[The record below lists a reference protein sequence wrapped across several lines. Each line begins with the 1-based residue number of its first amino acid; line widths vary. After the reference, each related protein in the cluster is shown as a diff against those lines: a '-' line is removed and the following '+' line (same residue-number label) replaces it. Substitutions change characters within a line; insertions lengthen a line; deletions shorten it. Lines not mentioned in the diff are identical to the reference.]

1 MTTLQGAGS
10 VGVSPGEGEGATR
23 GTRNSSAGLAAGGGP
38 AAAGAGVVSG
48 RRGEGEP
55 RGGEA
60 EGGTGWGCELEAAG
74 GEGGEAEGR
83 RSRRRE
89 GRGAMKEALLVQR
102 IGIGAPS
109 SITSFFAEQKGAPFP
124 VQFSLRSRT
133 RPLRF
138 FFPSPYMLHPLP
150 FPAFTLA
157 RLRMC
162 TWANEAF
169 LCFGSEEEGEKC
181 LFLPRCVCVRCAQS
195 SSSSWCLRGSSTT
208 RHTYSSSVPPLPC
221 FSKCTNEVGRD
232 CGCGGGGRRRCNS
245 STHTHTPASGERRR
259 KRDEEEEEEEAL
271 CDSGLYPSPPA
282 LARLAMALQR
292 FPFPLPPRASFPP
305 SLFRSISPRSTPPVG
320 PSPRLAIS
328 PPFSPFRPCFF
339 HTPTRTPPP
348 SPPRLSP
355 CVHFPDSSSPLTLA
369 VRRRT
374 EASLQCPCVSKKGEE
389 EEAKERER
397 RTRLILSSS
406 SSLPPPPPPLLPTP
420 PDYPIQALPLPFPIL
435 SPPLSPQGVGPAFF
449 NALLLFR
456 PPLSSECKREREDRK
471 GRRMQ
476 ASERR
481 KERLCTLA
489 FASSPTPPLLLA
501 FLLFPL
507 PLAILRTS
515 SEDWRRRRK
524 GKGRKRPPP
533 PPPLSFDANE
543 VAAGRGGGR
552 GRRGRVE
559 EGRRRRRHP
568 SKWERTRRKEAIN
581 DFSFLQPANDKLGI
595 HTLLGAYNVFA
606 TDGQTRATQNNVDK
620 IPPSVFSLQYDRPS
634 SLLCAIVRVLRC
646 VYIPSHSLLS
656 FLLRNLLLAYLLL
669 LLSCSYG
676 AVFCPWGLGREE
688 RKGRGRA
695 SSSSGLRSLCSG
707 RREGGRHCKAAAP
720 R

>member
-1 MTTLQGAGS
+1 
-10 VGVSPGEGEGATR
+10 
-23 GTRNSSAGLAAGGGP
+23 
-38 AAAGAGVVSG
+38 
-48 RRGEGEP
+48 
-55 RGGEA
+55 
-60 EGGTGWGCELEAAG
+60 
-74 GEGGEAEGR
+74 
-83 RSRRRE
+83 
-89 GRGAMKEALLVQR
+89 MKEALLVQR

-124 VQFSLRSRT
+124 VLFSLRSRT

-138 FFPSPYMLHPLP
+138 FFLSPYILHPLP

-195 SSSSWCLRGSSTT
+195 SSSSSWCLRRSSTT

-232 CGCGGGGRRRCNS
+232 GGGGGGRRRCNS

-292 FPFPLPPRASFPP
+292 FPFPLPHGLP
-305 SLFRSISPRSTPPVG
+305 SLSLSLSLYIPSFDPSSRSL
-320 PSPRLAIS
+320 PRLAIS

-339 HTPTRTPPP
+339 HTPTRTTPP

-406 SSLPPPPPPLLPTP
+406 SSLPPPPLLPTP
-420 PDYPIQALPLPFPIL
+420 PDYPIQALPLPFPPIL
-435 SPPLSPQGVGPAFF
+435 SPPPLSPQGVGPAFF

-456 PPLSSECKREREDRK
+456 PPLSSECKREREK
-471 GRRMQ
+471 
-476 ASERR
+476 
-481 KERLCTLA
+481 T
-489 FASSPTPPLLLA
+489 
-501 FLLFPL
+501 
-507 PLAILRTS
+507 
-515 SEDWRRRRK
+515 
-524 GKGRKRPPP
+524 
-533 PPPLSFDANE
+533 
-543 VAAGRGGGR
+543 GRGGGCKRAR
-552 GRRGRVE
+552 GGRG
-559 EGRRRRRHP
+559 GNGCAHWLSHPPPPHP
-568 SKWERTRRKEAIN
+568 SSSPF
-581 DFSFLQPANDKLGI
+581 FSSPFP
-595 HTLLGAYNVFA
+595 
-606 TDGQTRATQNNVDK
+606 
-620 IPPSVFSLQYDRPS
+620 
-634 SLLCAIVRVLRC
+634 
-646 VYIPSHSLLS
+646 
-656 FLLRNLLLAYLLL
+656 
-669 LLSCSYG
+669 
-676 AVFCPWGLGREE
+676 
-688 RKGRGRA
+688 
-695 SSSSGLRSLCSG
+695 
-707 RREGGRHCKAAAP
+707 
-720 R
+720 